1 MLDMLDIVEGDD
13 VPLSRLIGI
22 LFQVMATLAV
32 YLISVPFKGEKS

>member
-22 LFQVMATLAV
+22 LFQVMAMLAA
-32 YLISVPFKGEKS
+32 YLLSAPFKRERS